1 MKIKITLTFVF
12 IFLLFLLSCEDWVS
26 NVDPLID
33 RVEDERLN
41 SPDQVGFLILGIKTR
56 FATTHD
62 VLMVLSDLLS
72 DQLFFDTNVPNAT
85 YPTFAEIDQGNIR
98 LDNNSVD
105 GAFYDLGELRFF
117 ADDLIR
123 RVNEDIEFAEGEE
136 SVKEDALFN
145 GYLYGGIARYFYAA
159 YFGLNPDE
167 GGGVID
173 NGPFIPSNAMYDSA
187 LVRLDKALEHVN
199 HLSDKDYWTKVINS
213 IKARI
218 YLLKGDY
225 ANAKTCAENGLVS
238 GDAPFQSLHSSESDN
253 YYWQQAG
260 AGRTQCVA
268 DWRFKEYIDES
279 PLEASRVKLD
289 SIMGNNGVMYY
300 RQGKYPQKESPIDFI
315 SWQENNLIL
324 AEIALRNGDNATAL
338 NLVNEVRQS
347 HGLSD
352 LTEIDMETLMVEKDK
367 ELCFTGLRL
376 LDQRRIEGLW
386 HLPADAWKY
395 LPITEGERNINPN
408 ID

>member
-1 MKIKITLTFVF
+1 
-12 IFLLFLLSCEDWVS
+12 
-26 NVDPLID
+26 
-33 RVEDERLN
+33 
-41 SPDQVGFLILGIKTR
+41 
-56 FATTHD
+56 
-62 VLMVLSDLLS
+62 
-72 DQLFFDTNVPNAT
+72 
-85 YPTFAEIDQGNIR
+85 
-98 LDNNSVD
+98 
-105 GAFYDLGELRFF
+105 
-117 ADDLIR
+117 
-123 RVNEDIEFAEGEE
+123 
-136 SVKEDALFN
+136 
-145 GYLYGGIARYFYAA
+145 AA

-167 GGGVID
+167 GGGTID
-173 NGPFIPSNAMYDSA
+173 NGPFIPSDAMYDSA

-199 HLSDKDYWTKVINS
+199 HLNDKDYWTKVINS

-268 DWRFKEYIDES
+268 DWRFKEYIDEN

-324 AEIALRNGDNATAL
+324 AEIALRNGDNTTAL

-347 HGLSD
+347 HGLPD
-352 LTEIDMETLMVEKDK
+352 LTDIDMQTLMVEKDK

>member
-1 MKIKITLTFVF
+1 MKIKIILTFVF

-62 VLMVLSDLLS
+62 RLMVLSDLLS

-105 GAFYDLGELRFF
+105 GVFYDLGELRFF

-123 RVNEDIEFAEGEE
+123 RVNENIEFAEGEE
-136 SVKEDALFN
+136 SIKEDALFN

-167 GGGVID
+167 GGGTID
-173 NGPFIPSNAMYDSA
+173 NGPFIPSDAMYDSA
-187 LVRLDKALEHVN
+187 LVRLDKALEHVS
-199 HLSDKDYWTKVINS
+199 HLNDKDYWTKVINS

-225 ANAKTCAENGLVS
+225 ANAKTCAESGLVS

-268 DWRFKEYIDES
+268 DWRFKEYIDEN

>member
-1 MKIKITLTFVF
+1 MKIKITLAF
-12 IFLLFLLSCEDWVS
+12 ISMFLLFLFSCEDWVS
-26 NVDPLID
+26 DVDPLID

-41 SPDQVGFLILGIKTR
+41 TPDQVGFLILGVKTR

-62 VLMVLSDLLS
+62 VLIVLADLLS

-85 YPTFAEIDQGNIR
+85 FPTFAEIDQGNIR

-105 GAFYDLGELRFF
+105 GVFFDLGELRFF
-117 ADDLIR
+117 ADDLVN
-123 RVNEDIEFAEGEE
+123 RVTERIEFSDEE
-136 SVKEDALFN
+136 QSIKEDALFN

-173 NGPFIPSNAMYDSA
+173 NGPFIPSDAMYDSA
-187 LVRLDKALEHVN
+187 LVKLNKALEHVN
-199 HLSDKDYWTKVINS
+199 HLSDKDYWIRVINS

-225 ANAKTCAENGLVS
+225 VNAKTCAENGLVN

-260 AGRTQCVA
+260 PGRTQCVA
-268 DWRFKEYIDES
+268 DWRFKDYIVED
-279 PLEASRVKLD
+279 PLEANRVKLD
-289 SIMGNNGVMYY
+289 SIMGNDGRMYY
-300 RQGKYPQKESPIDFI
+300 RQGKYLQKESPIDFI

-324 AEIALRNGDNATAL
+324 AEIALRNGDNTTAL

-352 LTEIDMETLMVEKDK
+352 LTEIDMTTLMVEKDK

-386 HLPADAWKY
+386 HLPAGAWKY
-395 LPITEGERNINPN
+395 LPITERERNINPN